1 MESAVNEKLEVI
13 IKTLKGVQDQQKED
27 YKKIEKRL
35 LGFEK
40 SMDFIN
46 SQFENHKKI
55 TDSLMKRNTKLETE
69 NEELRNRIEK

>member
-27 YKKIEKRL
+27 YKKIEERL

-40 SMDFIN
+40 AMDFIN
-46 SQFENHKKI
+46 SQF
-55 TDSLMKRNTKLETE
+55 
-69 NEELRNRIEK
+69 